1 MAENALVAEH
11 KEAGRKFLME
21 FTKSFP
27 VDVAFWLRNDEGR
40 LLLYVASHQITGENI
55 GAAYLDV
62 HQIARRLRDPWL
74 DSMDIRVINS
84 EDRLAKAALQVQSNY
99 GPDVPGRFTGDF
111 FGGVNVEE
119 VYVYPTP
126 VPAS

>member
-11 KEAGRKFLME
+11 REAGRKFLTE
-21 FTKSFP
+21 FAKAFP

-40 LLLYVASHQITGENI
+40 LLLYVASRQINGENV
-55 GAAYLDV
+55 GDAYLEAHRV
-62 HQIARRLRDPWL
+62 ARVLREPWL
-74 DSMDIRVINS
+74 DSMNIRLLNS
-84 EDRLAKAALQVQSNY
+84 EDRLAQAALQVQSNY
-99 GPDVPGRFTGDF
+99 GPDVPARFTGDF

-119 VYVYPTP
+119 VYIYPTP